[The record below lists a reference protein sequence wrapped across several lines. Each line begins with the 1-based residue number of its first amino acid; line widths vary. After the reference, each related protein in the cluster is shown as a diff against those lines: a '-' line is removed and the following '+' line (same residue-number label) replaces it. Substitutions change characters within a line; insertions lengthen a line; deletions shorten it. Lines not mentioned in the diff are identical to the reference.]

1 MIRPASCHPERP
13 LRARGLC
20 DTCYDRHHKAGT
32 LQAFPL
38 ERPQRSRADFI
49 ADFDLLRSEGYT
61 LAQIAD
67 RLGMKYKTVHAAY
80 SRAVAA
86 GAITRGISDARGGNR
101 FPTRRKASPAPDQ
114 ATAASGPGTSPQAA
128 SMTAPGGTPGKPGS
142 TSAPASAAGSRSAP
156 AGPTRSAR
164 SPGIRLSA
172 SPPSA
177 ITRPPR
183 TDPDR

>member
-1 MIRPASCHPERP
+1 MTRQASCHPDQP

-20 DTCYDRHHKAGT
+20 TTCYDRHHKAGT
-32 LQAFPL
+32 LHAFPL

-49 ADFDLLRSEGYT
+49 ADFTMLRSEGYT
-61 LAQIAD
+61 LAQIAA
-67 RLGMKYKTVHAAY
+67 RLGMKYKAVNTAY
-80 SRAVAA
+80 NRAVAA

-128 SMTAPGGTPGKPGS
+128 SMTPHGGMPGKPGS
-142 TSAPASAAGSRSAP
+142 TSAPASGAGSRSAP
-156 AGPTRSAR
+156 AGRTASAR
-164 SPGIRLSA
+164 SPGIRPSA
-172 SPPSA
+172 SPPAA